1 MRTPSTVPLLSRSES
16 SKTDDSIVW
25 LDSPALPSH
34 QIESVEPVPQPENPS
49 CSITRQEYAEWDGK
63 DSEDDGSDEEEEF
76 IPEVTVQEEEELE
89 DL

>member
-1 MRTPSTVPLLSRSES
+1 L
-16 SKTDDSIVW
+16 

-34 QIESVEPVPQPENPS
+34 QTESVEPVLQPENPS
-49 CSITRQEYAEWDGK
+49 SSISCHEDADWDEN

-76 IPEVTVQEEEELE
+76 VPEVTVQEEEELE

>member
-1 MRTPSTVPLLSRSES
+1 M
-16 SKTDDSIVW
+16 

-49 CSITRQEYAEWDGK
+49 SSISRQEYADWDEK
-63 DSEDDGSDEEEEF
+63 DLEDDGSDEEF
-76 IPEVTVQEEEELE
+76 VPEVTVQEEEELE